1 MGGRRIFGGL
11 AAAFTA
17 LGAGWA
23 AAPAHA
29 SGGGGEGPLDYV
41 ALGDSAAAGPLIPDQ
56 DPNLACLRSDRNY
69 PAVVAEALGAD
80 LTDVTCSG
88 ARLSDLSERQY
99 GLLPPQYRAL
109 DEETDLV
116 TITIG
121 GNDVD
126 LVTRAL
132 TCLNFKP
139 EPYGISCEE
148 RLTSGG
154 DRIAED
160 VDAWEPEFG
169 AALARIGELAP
180 DARIVVAGYG
190 HYIRE
195 GGCWPD
201 QPIWGRDGDY
211 LQRSVSHLNDALERQ
226 AGEHGAEF
234 VDLEPVSEGHDVC
247 AAPGDRYLEG
257 LVPTSP
263 AMTLHPNARGMAAFG
278 GAIAES
284 LGAREQAPLG

>member
-1 MGGRRIFGGL
+1 WDVTGEKQEKGGPVGGRRIFGGL

-148 RLTSGG
+148 RL
-154 DRIAED
+154 
-160 VDAWEPEFG
+160 
-169 AALARIGELAP
+169 
-180 DARIVVAGYG
+180 
-190 HYIRE
+190 
-195 GGCWPD
+195 
-201 QPIWGRDGDY
+201 
-211 LQRSVSHLNDALERQ
+211 
-226 AGEHGAEF
+226 
-234 VDLEPVSEGHDVC
+234 
-247 AAPGDRYLEG
+247 
-257 LVPTSP
+257 
-263 AMTLHPNARGMAAFG
+263 
-278 GAIAES
+278 
-284 LGAREQAPLG
+284 